1 MMTAGFLRDAATR
14 RVIAVASLMV
24 FALLSACNSNPPK
37 PAAETKPEV
46 KAPETLTGRAA
57 FYKTFIAARNYAA
70 DVKPFRIES
79 TPTTE
84 DNGQD
89 GKATIWRASYASA
102 MQRGVKPFIW
112 SGSNLPDAPSRGVSP
127 GNEDVYNPSN
137 ASTQVFDP
145 AFLKIGRDHTVA
157 RMAPHLS
164 HTGVHDHG
172 FNNVSTYGN
181 LRRLV
186 REHRIPADRWELNY
200 YELALKISGAVQA
213 ARWTPRANG
222 GFIYSFNG
230 PQSLFVDTI
239 RSCRAL
245 VLSHSLGHSLCGEGD
260 RRINLLE
267 RALNHIRATAEFS
280 VFYGESRD
288 SYDIRGRV
296 AHECLFNVNDGAYR
310 PPVGGY
316 CVNTRFIQVSRCPS
330 ERLHRPSMK

>member
-145 AFLKIGRDHTVA
+145 AFLKIDSDQAFTEAQKHGGDKVLEKDSSIPVIYICDWNHNTNELIWHVIYGASRDEAKLTVA
-157 RMAPHLS
+157 VNAS
-164 HTGVHDHG
+164 TG
-172 FNNVSTYGN
+172 
-181 LRRLV
+181 
-186 REHRIPADRWELNY
+186 E
-200 YELALKISGAVQA
+200 
-213 ARWTPRANG
+213 
-222 GFIYSFNG
+222 FI
-230 PQSLFVDTI
+230 
-239 RSCRAL
+239 
-245 VLSHSLGHSLCGEGD
+245 
-260 RRINLLE
+260 
-267 RALNHIRATAEFS
+267 
-280 VFYGESRD
+280 
-288 SYDIRGRV
+288 RV
-296 AHECLFNVNDGAYR
+296 E
-310 PPVGGY
+310 
-316 CVNTRFIQVSRCPS
+316 
-330 ERLHRPSMK
+330 K